1 MTQRNLDAVYRAFG
15 NLVRLGR
22 ERRDLSQE
30 KLGRFVGLSRTSIV
44 NLETGPSRYTYQLLG
59 FARALEMPP
68 EALLPS
74 TRLTARHYGARKA
87 SARRNRGQWRE
98 KLG

>member
-1 MTQRNLDAVYRAFG
+1 MTQRNLDTIYIYRFG

-44 NLETGPSRYTYQLLG
+44 NIEKGPSRYTSTTGVRQSAG
-59 FARALEMPP
+59 DAPRGPIAVDASDSTASRRAESSRAQ
-68 EALLPS
+68 E
-74 TRLTARHYGARKA
+74 
-87 SARRNRGQWRE
+87 
-98 KLG
+98 